1 AVTARELGF
10 TLTGMIT
17 ASTDEWDAYESA
29 IWNSAL
35 AYIDL
40 HENEPAADE
49 LAAYLEQI
57 QDEYLAYGREYIG
70 WGLFVFRQ

>member
-1 AVTARELGF
+1 
-10 TLTGMIT
+10 MIT
-17 ASTDEWDAYESA
+17 ASADEWDAYESA